1 MSDTAKLPASLTVNP
16 RLDQWVKFED
26 DRTVRV
32 ATGKVEI
39 GQGITTALVQ
49 IAAEELDLPLKRIM
63 LLSGNTEHGP
73 DERYTSSSLSVMVSG
88 ASIRLVCAEVRALL
102 TDQAALR
109 LNCSP
114 DDLTVLDGAFVKNG
128 DTTGLDY
135 WDVVPTLDL
144 SQTPTGFAKP
154 KLPEAYRIVG
164 QDVPRAD
171 LPSKV
176 TGAAETYL
184 HDIRPDGALHAR
196 TLRQPGPR
204 ATLEALDEDAVRRA
218 SGDAELRIVR
228 RANFVAFISAG
239 ERQAEAAAIYAEKNA
254 KWSNLRDYHG
264 DEQEG
269 SWLVGRPSEIRE
281 FGAPIADAEATDT
294 TGTANMVEATYTRPY
309 IAHASM
315 GPSAAI
321 AQYDDETMTIWS
333 HGQGMHPLRR
343 NIAAVLGLDPEKVVC
358 HHRHGPGCY
367 GHNGADDAAADAA
380 IVALALPGETIR
392 LQWRREEEFAYE
404 PVSPAMSVTVK
415 VALDVAGN
423 PVDWTQ
429 EIWSATHV
437 QRPGSGSGYLLASE
451 ALEIPPPP
459 VEVTD
464 PPEESG
470 GGSTRNAVPLYR
482 IPAHRIEHHLVTD
495 GPVRTSA
502 LRGLGAPTNVFAME
516 CMMDELAER
525 ATKDPL
531 TYRLALLDDPRARA
545 VLERTGAMAD
555 WAKRGSGGD
564 GKGLGIAFARYKNMA
579 AYSAVAVAVTVAEE
593 VRLDHIWSASDAGLV
608 INPDGARN
616 QLEGGI
622 VQAASFALKEQVKI
636 EGDGIASRD
645 WDAYPILRFNEVP
658 PVDVELI
665 GSADDPSLGMGECTV
680 GPTCAA
686 IGNAVAHAL
695 GRRMYDMPLNR
706 ERIMTALLA

>member
-1 MSDTAKLPASLTVNP
+1 MSTPVKLPASLTVNP
-16 RLDQWVKFED
+16 SLDRWLKVEAD
-26 DRTVRV
+26 CTVRV
-32 ATGKVEI
+32 ASGKVEI

-49 IAAEELDLPLKRIM
+49 IAAEELDLPLERVT
-63 LLSGNTEHGP
+63 LLSGSTEFGP

-109 LNCSP
+109 LNCAP
-114 DDLTVLDGAFVKNG
+114 DDLSVVEGAFEKDG
-128 DTTGLDY
+128 KSTGLDY
-135 WDVVPTLDL
+135 WDVAPAVDW
-144 SQTPTGFAKP
+144 SQAPTGSVPPKP
-154 KLPEAYRIVG
+154 PGSYHVVG
-164 QDVPRAD
+164 REVPRAD
-171 LPSKV
+171 LPGKV
-176 TGAAETYL
+176 MGAAETYL
-184 HDIRPDGALHAR
+184 HDIYPDGILHAR
-196 TLRQPGPR
+196 TLRQPGPG
-204 ATLEALDEDAVRRA
+204 AELEALDEAAVRRA
-218 SGDAELRIVR
+218 SGDAALRIVR

-239 ERQAEAAAIYAEKNA
+239 ERQAEAAAVYAEENA
-254 KWSNLRDYHG
+254 EWSNLRDYRSH
-264 DEQEG
+264 EQEAA
-269 SWLVGRPSEIRE
+269 WLVDRPAELRT
-281 FGAPIADAEATDT
+281 FGAPEAGAGD
-294 TGTANMVEATYTRPY
+294 GMDVVEATYTRPY

-315 GPSAAI
+315 GPSAAV
-321 AQYDDETMTIWS
+321 AHYDGDTLTVWS

-343 NIAAVLGLDPEKVVC
+343 NIAEMLGLDPDKVIC

-380 IVALALPGETIR
+380 IVALALPGETVR

-404 PVSPAMSVTVK
+404 PVSPAMSVTVR
-415 VALDVAGN
+415 VAVDEAGK
-423 PVDWTQ
+423 PMDWTQ
-429 EIWSATHV
+429 EIWSPTHV

-451 ALEIPPPP
+451 ALENPPPP
-459 VEVTD
+459 VAVTD

-482 IPAHRIEHHLVTD
+482 IPAHRIRHHLVTE

-516 CMMDELAER
+516 CMIDELAER
-525 ATKDPL
+525 AGTDPL
-531 TYRLALLDDPRARA
+531 EYRLALLDDPRARA
-545 VLERTGAMAD
+545 VLEKTGAMAD
-555 WAKRGSGGD
+555 WQKRGPGGD
-564 GKGLGIAFARYKNMA
+564 GEGLGIAFARYKNMA

-593 VRLDHIWSASDAGLV
+593 VVLDYVWSASDAGLV

-636 EGDGIASRD
+636 EGDGISSRD
-645 WDAYPILRFNEVP
+645 WDAYPILRFSEVP
-658 PVDVELI
+658 PVDVALI
-665 GSADDPSLGMGECTV
+665 GSQDDPSLGMGECTV

-706 ERIMTALLA
+706 ERIMSALLS

>member
-1 MSDTAKLPASLTVNP
+1 MNDNVKLPASLTTNP
-16 RLDQWVKFED
+16 RLDRWIKFED

-32 ATGKVEI
+32 ASGKVEI
-39 GQGITTALVQ
+39 GQGIATALTQ
-49 IAAEELDLPLKRIM
+49 IAAEELDLPLERVT
-63 LLSGNTEHGP
+63 LLSGSTEFGP

-102 TDQAALR
+102 ADQAALR

-114 DDLTVLDGAFVKNG
+114 DDLAVVDGAFVKDG
-128 DTTGLDY
+128 ATTGLDY
-135 WDVVPTLDL
+135 WDIAPVLDL
-144 SQTPTGFAKP
+144 SRAPTGSAKP
-154 KLPEAYRIVG
+154 KSPGTYRFVG
-164 QDVPRAD
+164 RDVPRAD
-171 LPSKV
+171 LPDKV
-176 TGAAETYL
+176 TGAGETYL
-184 HDIRPDGALHAR
+184 HDIYPAGVLHAR

-204 ATLEALDEDAVRRA
+204 ATLAALDEDAVRRA
-218 SGDAELRIVR
+218 SGDAALRVVR
-228 RANFVAFISAG
+228 RANFVAFISAD
-239 ERQAEAAAIYAEKNA
+239 ERKAEAAAVYAEENA
-254 KWSNLRDYHG
+254 KWSDLRDYRG
-264 DEQEG
+264 SEQEG
-269 SWLVGRPSEIRE
+269 SWLVGRPAERRE
-281 FGAPIADAEATDT
+281 FGAPKSDTEGAADV
-294 TGTANMVEATYTRPY
+294 VEATYTRPY

-315 GPSAAI
+315 GPSVAI
-321 AQYDDETMTIWS
+321 AQYDGETMTVWS

-343 NIAAVLGLDPEKVVC
+343 NIADMLGLDPDKVVC

-380 IVALALPGETIR
+380 IVALALRGETVR

-415 VALDVAGN
+415 VALDAAGN
-423 PVDWTQ
+423 PMDWTQ

-451 ALEIPPPP
+451 ALENPPPP
-459 VEVTD
+459 VAVTD

-482 IPAHRIEHHLVTD
+482 IPAHRIEHHLVTE

-516 CMMDELAER
+516 CMMDELAAR
-525 ATKDPL
+525 AGKDPL
-531 TYRLALLDDPRARA
+531 EYRLALLDDPRARA
-545 VLERTGAMAD
+545 VLERTAAMAD
-555 WAKRGSGGD
+555 WTRRGPGGPSGDGA

-579 AYSAVAVAVTVAEE
+579 AYSAVVVAVTVADE

-622 VQAASFALKEQVKI
+622 VQAASFALKEQVKLA
-636 EGDGIASRD
+636 GDGIASRD
-645 WDAYPILRFNEVP
+645 WDAYPILRFSEVP

-665 GSADDPSLGMGECTV
+665 GSPDDPSLGMGECTV

-686 IGNAVAHAL
+686 IGNAVSHAL
-695 GRRMYDMPLNR
+695 GRRLYDMPLNR